1 MRSLIRFYLE
11 RARKGACAANGLREV
26 SAEQA
31 RRHLRTIRSQNRYG
45 PVEKATKPRGTPEPP
60 PPPTAPHPLPLA
72 TCAGFPSPQSAMWAV
87 PHPRPRP
94 RPSTPPHTEL
104 YKLTLLTTLSV
115 ALTLHL
121 ISSHLLLW
129 KHQFFVDRLHNG
141 SCAASHGGF
150 PCNGGLLGGL
160 WRWVDQRA
168 CHILWWKWRFWH
180 NG

>member
-1 MRSLIRFYLE
+1 MELLDHKIIHNEVIDKVLFGKGKKRGMCGKRATRSE
-11 RARKGACAANGLREV
+11 RRASQASLANHQEPKPLWPSRE
-26 SAEQA
+26 SYKTT
-31 RRHLRTIRSQNRYG
+31 RHPR
-45 PVEKATKPRGTPEPP
+45 ATP

-121 ISSHLLLW
+121 ISSHLLL
-129 KHQFFVDRLHNG
+129 
-141 SCAASHGGF
+141 
-150 PCNGGLLGGL
+150 
-160 WRWVDQRA
+160 
-168 CHILWWKWRFWH
+168 
-180 NG
+180 